1 MNVFMITMT
10 EWGLFALKYGVGCF
24 QFSVSSFH
32 VLVSSVYFIFSFFAT
47 AGKQRD
53 GAIGIV
59 LNICV
64 FNN

>member
-32 VLVSSVYFIFSFFAT
+32 VLVSSVYFLFFLPRQASKET
-47 AGKQRD
+47 E
-53 GAIGIV
+53 
-59 LNICV
+59 L
-64 FNN
+64 